1 MAQQEPIAS
10 DLISAGPGPV
20 PAPAA
25 AAHSHQRKQS
35 ASILGHQSVDTT
47 KLVVSNENFPSSAP
61 SPAPSQIEVDL
72 ASATPASE
80 KVEASYPT
88 SFAHIVELITTGQ
101 PIPGIREIPNV
112 LNAAPPSEA
121 TRPKRR
127 KPWETA
133 AESAGGN
140 TAERGV
146 AGGSVQTSL

>member
-1 MAQQEPIAS
+1 MN
-10 DLISAGPGPV
+10 AGPGPV
-20 PAPAA
+20 PVPTAA

-35 ASILGHQSVDTT
+35 ASILGYHSVDTA
-47 KLVVSNENFPSSAP
+47 KLAVSNENSPSSAS
-61 SPAPSQIEVDL
+61 SPAPSQTEVDL
-72 ASATPASE
+72 ASASE

-127 KPWETA
+127 KPWEAA

-140 TAERGV
+140 TAEREV
-146 AGGSVQTSL
+146 AGGTQTSL

>member
-1 MAQQEPIAS
+1 MS
-10 DLISAGPGPV
+10 TRPGPV

-25 AAHSHQRKQS
+25 AVAHSHQRKQS
-35 ASILGHQSVDTT
+35 ASILGHQSVDTA
-47 KLVVSNENFPSSAP
+47 KLVVSNENSPSSAS
-61 SPAPSQIEVDL
+61 SPALSQTEVDS

-80 KVEASYPT
+80 KAEASYPT

-127 KPWETA
+127 KPWEAA

-146 AGGSVQTSL
+146 AGGTQTSL